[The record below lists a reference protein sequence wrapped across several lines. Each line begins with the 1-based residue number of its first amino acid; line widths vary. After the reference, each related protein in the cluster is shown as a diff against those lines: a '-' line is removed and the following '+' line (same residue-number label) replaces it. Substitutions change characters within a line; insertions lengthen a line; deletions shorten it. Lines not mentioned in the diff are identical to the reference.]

1 MKKIIFGLIS
11 TGLLAFSTT
20 SCEDFLEESPKS
32 NMSTEQNFA
41 SPAHAENAVNGLY
54 RKGVPM
60 FYADGGVYMPQRA
73 THGGFLSGFFDNE
86 YKGQEVLCDYSQKL
100 SITSGNIST
109 FLDGVWDEAY
119 GAVSRANTAIKYIPE
134 TPELSE
140 GDKNRL
146 LGEAK
151 FFRAFNYF
159 YLVRYFGDV
168 PLILEP
174 YESLSDMYIARSATS
189 EVYAQIVK
197 DLTEAISALPSEAFC
212 DNSHRI
218 GRYTA
223 QTVLAH
229 VYLQMSGYPLQAN
242 NYAGAASAAREV
254 INSGK
259 HSLIPNGETP
269 ETSAYNVLRTVDDHP
284 EYIYNIEFVTGISTN
299 NARLQTSLPN
309 IASTWSVYKYSITN
323 NAYRPVREYMNVYD
337 KTKDLRAQQGQYFF
351 YTITYEKN
359 GEVITYE
366 IPEDK
371 SPSPHLWYEADAALN
386 TGNCDKDFTIYRYA
400 EVLLIAAEAIAQ
412 SEGVTAEAVR
422 YLTDV
427 RARAYTSTPRAE
439 IESSLQALD
448 REAFVRE
455 VWLER
460 MRELVF
466 EFRTWDDIQRTRLY
480 PVTSEAAPGKA
491 TFVNV
496 VGAINPWG
504 QVFKETHLLWPI
516 SANELQRNPAL
527 TPNPGYN

>member
-1 MKKIIFGLIS
+1 MKKILFGFIAI
-11 TGLLAFSTT
+11 GLLVVSS
-20 SCEDFLEESPKS
+20 SCESFLDETPKS
-32 NMSTEQNFA
+32 DMSAEQNFSSA
-41 SPAHAENAVNGLY
+41 AHAQNAVNGLY

-86 YKGQEVLCDYSQKL
+86 YKGQEVICDYSQKL
-100 SITSGNIST
+100 SITSGNISIQ
-109 FLDGVWDEAY
+109 LDGVWDEAY
-119 GAVSRANTAIKYIPE
+119 GAISRANSAIKYIPA
-134 TPELSE
+134 TPDLTDAE
-140 GDKNRL
+140 KNTL
-146 LGEAK
+146 AGEAK

-174 YESLSDMYIARSATS
+174 YESLSDMYVARTATAQ
-189 EVYAQIVK
+189 VYDQIVK
-197 DLTEAISALPSEAFC
+197 DLVEAIPALPAEAFC
-212 DNSHRI
+212 NNAHRI
-218 GRYTA
+218 SRYTA

-242 NYAGAASAAREV
+242 NYAAAASAARDV

-259 HSLIPNGETP
+259 HRLISNGDTP
-269 ETSAYNVLRTVDDHP
+269 ETSAYNVIRTVDDDP

-299 NARLQTSLPN
+299 NGRLQTSLPN

-323 NAYRPVREYMNVYD
+323 NAYRPVKEYMNVYD
-337 KTKDLRAQQGQYFF
+337 KDKDLRAQQDQFF
-351 YTITYEKN
+351 SYSITYEKG
-359 GEVITYE
+359 GETITYE
-366 IPEDK
+366 IPDDK
-371 SPSPHLWYEADAALN
+371 SPAPHLWYEENAALN

-427 RARAYTSTPRAE
+427 RARAYTTTPRAE
-439 IESSLQALD
+439 IEASLSGLSKD
-448 REAFVRE
+448 AFVQE
-455 VWLER
+455 VWTER

-466 EFRTWDDIQRTRLY
+466 EFRIWDDIQRTRLY
-480 PVTSEAAPGKA
+480 PVTSDAATGKA

-496 VGAINPWG
+496 VGAVNPWG
-504 QVFKETHLLWPI
+504 QTFKESHLLWPI
-516 SANELQRNPAL
+516 SANELQRNPSMEQ
-527 TPNPGYN
+527 NSGY

>member
-1 MKKIIFGLIS
+1 MKKIISGLIS
-11 TGLLAFSTT
+11 IALLMLAA
-20 SCEDFLEESPKS
+20 SCESFLDETPRS
-32 NMSTEQNFA
+32 NMSTEQNFS
-41 SPAHAENAVNGLY
+41 SPAHAGNAVNGLY
-54 RKGVPM
+54 RKGAPI

-73 THGGFLSGFFDNE
+73 THGGFISGFFDNE
-86 YKGQEVLCDYSQKL
+86 YKGQEVICDYSQKL
-100 SITSGNIST
+100 SITAGNIST
-109 FLDGVWDEAY
+109 QLDGVWDEAY
-119 GAVSRANTAIKYIPE
+119 GAISRANTAIRYIPG
-134 TPELSE
+134 TPDLSDQE
-140 GDKNRL
+140 KNTL

-174 YESLSDMYIARSATS
+174 YESLDNMYVARTAAA
-189 EVYAQIVK
+189 EVYARIVQ
-197 DLTEAISALPSEAFC
+197 DLTEAIPALPEQAFC
-212 DNSHRI
+212 DNAHRI

-242 NYAGAASAAREV
+242 NYQGAAAAARDV

-259 HSLIPNGETP
+259 HSLIPNGDTP
-269 ETSAYNVLRTVDDHP
+269 ENSAYNVIRTADDNP

-299 NARLQTSLPN
+299 NGRLQTSLPN

-323 NAYRPVREYMNVYD
+323 NAYRPVKEYMNIYD
-337 KTKDLRAQQGQYFF
+337 MDKDLRAQQDQFF
-351 YTITYEKN
+351 SYTITYEKG

-366 IPEDK
+366 IPDDK
-371 SPSPHLWYEADAALN
+371 SPAPHLWYEENAALN

-412 SEGVTAEAVR
+412 SEGVTAEAVK
-422 YLTDV
+422 YLADV
-427 RARAYTSTPRAE
+427 RARAYNTTPREE
-439 IESSLQALD
+439 IEASLSSLSK
-448 REAFVRE
+448 EAFIQE
-455 VWLER
+455 VWMER

-480 PVTSEAAPGKA
+480 PVTSDANPGKA

-496 VGAINPWG
+496 VGAVNPWG
-504 QVFKETHLLWPI
+504 QTFREAHLLWPI
-516 SANELQRNPAL
+516 SANELQRNPSL
-527 TPNPGYN
+527 TQNPGYN